1 MANVSTSTLI
11 PIGSYTVD
19 QHHSYIGFEVKH
31 LSLATVRGSFNRF
44 SATIESAE
52 DGLHARATIDA
63 ASVDTRV
70 PSRDDDLRGA
80 HFFDVEKFPEISF
93 SSDVVTANENGG
105 VIATGNL
112 TIKGVTRPVEL
123 RGSVGESQEDPWG
136 DRRVGFGTMKYLSCL
151 SSTDLQFI
159 AGGAQS
165 FFIFYCCTC
174 TSWRRSRCDA
184 GSPSSRERHAHPVG
198 GWLAESILAS
208 IAALVLR
215 SWRRAVSAASLFD

>member
-105 VIATGNL
+105 LIATGNL

-136 DRRVGFGTMKYLSCL
+136 DRRVGFDIEGVIDRRDFNILGGRSITNSSAVVGTEIKLVITISA
-151 SSTDLQFI
+151 I
-159 AGGAQS
+159 GGGAPQ
-165 FFIFYCCTC
+165 
-174 TSWRRSRCDA
+174 
-184 GSPSSRERHAHPVG
+184 
-198 GWLAESILAS
+198 
-208 IAALVLR
+208 
-215 SWRRAVSAASLFD
+215 